1 MILACSRVIINT
13 SKNAS
18 IINSTI
24 GSYKCRECEFVSDS
38 QGGLGVHRVKKLRDN
53 VCENIQ
59 SVSVVCEYPKGKTFY
74 CCLCDNI
81 IKSWPNFTRHF
92 RNIHPKIPLTTSAWC
107 SLCNRVFNDLKGV
120 GVHMKR
126 EHDISSSSIIP
137 PSSPSPI
144 MSVANFNDSQS
155 TTACAM
161 MHDPPDTTP
170 PNVRVKSKKRTR
182 KSNRHSSNTITNQPP
197 VSNPITIP
205 STNLPSPPSSTI
217 SQTSSIEPS
226 LEPTVALNG
235 CTAVVNTP
243 PFLVSLPPSEY
254 VDPMVALSGCT
265 NEVTIPNAA
274 DALPDAVAVT
284 DSSVPFTGCTDDE
297 LIPHILVPP
306 PSSDPIPIS
315 QKVPEPVIC
324 DLSPIEDDDDPF
336 NIPPPLSSRRFLSQS
351 SFVSRPSSP
360 TPPHSLNPDAPD
372 FQPTQEIPLAPPPG
386 VIPSSPVND
395 SSSTNGIDPDPTN
408 SPSDSPSEDPSEF
421 SSKWKS
427 SFAAHSNWQEFSEQC
442 NQFAKDVISE
452 CEKNFQSK
460 KKPVSRRH
468 ARPSAR
474 PVSNNRRPVQ
484 YNPIEARRIQSL
496 YRLSKK
502 RAARQVINDNKPS
515 YSGSVDEANDFFSRV
530 FGEKSVDVEAVK
542 KGLDEFVPS
551 GPKDDAL
558 GDPITAEEVSKK
570 LRSMSNSAPGADRV
584 EYRHL
589 KSIDPKGQILCNIF
603 NRCLI
608 ENDVPSQWKTSR
620 TVLIHKKGD
629 ASDVSNFRPI
639 ALMSCIYKLFMSIMA
654 NRLVNYSIDNNLLSS
669 SQKSARPTEGCYEH
683 TFILQSLVLDAKR
696 HQKNIFLAWLDLRN
710 AFGSIPHDVITL
722 SLSHLGVPDS
732 VVNLVK
738 NIYTNATTEVRT
750 PNVSTPNIPIH
761 AGVKQGC
768 PLSPIIFNLCI
779 EIILRAISMK
789 GHKIGATKHFN
800 GEISVLA
807 YADDLVIIAK
817 SKEKLQQ
824 LLDAASSS
832 ADVIGLEF
840 RQDKSASL
848 SMTYSK
854 KSPNNIEIN

>member
-1 MILACSRVIINT
+1 
-13 SKNAS
+13 
-18 IINSTI
+18 
-24 GSYKCRECEFVSDS
+24 
-38 QGGLGVHRVKKLRDN
+38 
-53 VCENIQ
+53 
-59 SVSVVCEYPKGKTFY
+59 
-74 CCLCDNI
+74 
-81 IKSWPNFTRHF
+81 
-92 RNIHPKIPLTTSAWC
+92 
-107 SLCNRVFNDLKGV
+107 
-120 GVHMKR
+120 
-126 EHDISSSSIIP
+126 
-137 PSSPSPI
+137 
-144 MSVANFNDSQS
+144 
-155 TTACAM
+155 
-161 MHDPPDTTP
+161 
-170 PNVRVKSKKRTR
+170 
-182 KSNRHSSNTITNQPP
+182 
-197 VSNPITIP
+197 
-205 STNLPSPPSSTI
+205 
-217 SQTSSIEPS
+217 
-226 LEPTVALNG
+226 
-235 CTAVVNTP
+235 
-243 PFLVSLPPSEY
+243 
-254 VDPMVALSGCT
+254 MVALSGCT
-265 NEVTIPNAA
+265 NEVTIPNA
-274 DALPDAVAVT
+274 PDSPPYAVAVM
-284 DSSVPFTGCTDDE
+284 DYSVPFTGCTS
-297 LIPHILVPP
+297 L
-306 PSSDPIPIS
+306 PIS

-324 DLSPIEDDDDPF
+324 DLSPTEDDDDPF
-336 NIPPPLSSRRFLSQS
+336 NIPPPHSSRRFLSQS
-351 SFVSRPSSP
+351 TFVSRPSSP

-408 SPSDSPSEDPSEF
+408 SSSDSPSEDPSEF
-421 SSKWKS
+421 ISKWTS
-427 SFAAHSNWQEFSEQC
+427 SFAAHSKWQEFSDQC

-468 ARPSAR
+468 ARSSAR
-474 PVSNNRRPVQ
+474 PVSNNHRPVQ
-484 YNPIEARRIQSL
+484 YNLIEARRIQSL

-502 RAARQVINDNKPS
+502 RAVRQVISDNKPS
-515 YSGSVDEANDFFSRV
+515 YSSSVEANDFFSRV
-530 FGEKSVDVEAVK
+530 FREKSVDVEAVK

-570 LRSMSNSAPGADRV
+570 VRSMSNSAPGTDRV
-584 EYRHL
+584 EYRQL
-589 KSIDPKGQILCNIF
+589 KSIDTKGQILCNIF
-603 NRCLI
+603 NRCLL

-654 NRLVNYSIDNNLLSS
+654 NHLVNYSIDNNLLSS

-696 HQKNIFLAWLDLRN
+696 HQKNLFLAWIDLRN
-710 AFGSIPHDVITL
+710 TFGSIPHDVITL
-722 SLSHLGVPDS
+722 FLSHLGVPDS

-750 PNVSTPNIPIH
+750 PNGSTPNIPIH

-779 EIILRAISMK
+779 KIILCAISTK

-807 YADDLVIIAK
+807 YADNLVIIAK

-840 RQDKSASL
+840 RQDKCASL

-854 KSPNNIEIN
+854 KSPNNIDINEFRVQAKVIPGP